1 MIILKQKFN
10 KVHKCLFNFLKNII
24 NCLTADKKYK
34 IYVPSSEIVNSKQ
47 TKFLITKWVKLFKRN
62 FVNSLIVNQKI

>member
-1 MIILKQKFN
+1 MFIQF
-10 KVHKCLFNFLKNII
+10 FLKNII

-47 TKFLITKWVKLFKRN
+47 TKFFNYKMG
-62 FVNSLIVNQKI
+62 KIIRETLSIH